1 MMPARYLM
9 IESTTTMQ
17 ATIEGLLTDKPI
29 TAQEIADKAGATI
42 ASVRLAITK
51 LEHVL
56 IRLSPKPPIGS
67 MLSIFADVG
76 CHGY

>member
-1 MMPARYLM
+1 
-9 IESTTTMQ
+9 MQ